1 MAWLREILKKILLL
15 IYANGISSLAENHAL
30 FVQESNTCFS
40 CAPRVFPKKMV
51 PRFIA
56 LCLSVLLHLSVGA
69 RSSSGYLCGGRAG
82 VGPALTEAPR
92 VARIPPGEEP
102 ASVPDSLWVELRWGE
117 PENADAVERY
127 MVGVTME
134 EDGLKGRERVVYIC
148 SSTVKSVFDR
158 KSTCSGR
165 PKSRGP
171 SGFPSLLE
179 ENPTLRW
186 VACSAYS
193 DSTRVIS
200 LIHAAANDHGPALLE
215 VSPGEV

>member
-1 MAWLREILKKILLL
+1 
-15 IYANGISSLAENHAL
+15 
-30 FVQESNTCFS
+30 
-40 CAPRVFPKKMV
+40 MV
-51 PRFIA
+51 PRFVA

-148 SSTVKSVFDR
+148 SSTVKSVFIG
-158 KSTCSGR
+158 KAHV
-165 PKSRGP
+165 RGVQRAEVP
-171 SGFPSLLE
+171 PDSSLSQ
-179 ENPTLRW
+179 R
-186 VACSAYS
+186 
-193 DSTRVIS
+193 RI
-200 LIHAAANDHGPALLE
+200 LL
-215 VSPGEV
+215 